1 MVRIDSKVNACLFTI
16 FNLFS
21 YLSLRFF
28 LSLSLFIYIYTN
40 IVTAVGGTFGS
51 KAGEEQ
57 LSTNL
62 DQGLNI
68 VSGGGFSTI
77 FTSANGFDLSF
88 QEAAVKSWR
97 EQPLA
102 SSSLPGY
109 TLPDGT
115 VGRGYPDVSAK
126 SDNIVFLLGGQLYNV
141 AGTRYEVM

>member
-1 MVRIDSKVNACLFTI
+1 MHA
-16 FNLFS
+16 
-21 YLSLRFF
+21 YLRFSTYSLIF
-28 LSLSLFIYIYTN
+28 LSVSFSLFLYLYIYIYTHTH

-62 DQGLNI
+62 DQGFNI

-77 FTSANGFDLSF
+77 FTTANGFDLSF
-88 QEAAVKSWR
+88 QKDAVESWR

-126 SDNIVFLLGGQLYNV
+126 SDNIFELIGGQLINNS
-141 AGTRYEVM
+141 GTRYEIM

>member
-1 MVRIDSKVNACLFTI
+1 MVRIDSTVNVCLFTI

-102 SSSLPGY
+102 SSTLPGY

-126 SDNIVFLLGGQLYNV
+126 SDNIFELIGGQLINNS
-141 AGTRYEVM
+141 GTRYEIM

>member
-1 MVRIDSKVNACLFTI
+1 MYA
-16 FNLFS
+16 
-21 YLSLRFF
+21 YLRFSTYSLIFFLF
-28 LSLSLFIYIYTN
+28 LSLSFLYIYIYIH

-51 KAGEEQ
+51 KAGEET
-57 LSTNL
+57 LSTGAES
-62 DQGLNI
+62 QGLNI

-126 SDNIVFLLGGQLYNV
+126 SDNIFELIGGQLINNS
-141 AGTRYEVM
+141 GTRYEIM

>member
-126 SDNIVFLLGGQLYNV
+126 SDNIVFLVGGQLFNV
-141 AGTRYEVM
+141 AGTRYEIM

>member
-102 SSSLPGY
+102 SSTLPGY

-126 SDNIVFLLGGQLYNV
+126 SDNIFELIGGQLINNS
-141 AGTRYEVM
+141 GTRYEIM

>member
-77 FTSANGFDLSF
+77 FTTANGFDLSF
-88 QEAAVKSWR
+88 QKDAVESWR

-126 SDNIVFLLGGQLYNV
+126 SDNIFQLIGGQLINS
-141 AGTRYEVM
+141 AGTRYEIM